1 MTDRADVAAY
11 FHKRMADDNRFGYTQ
26 GDGRWGSSPVETWSY
41 NGVNGIFAIGDRDC
55 SSSVI
60 DCWSEAL
67 RGSAYENALANATYT
82 GNMRSVFVSSGLFD
96 WHPRGDGYIAQR
108 GDIYLNE
115 NEHTALCQSAIP
127 DMLTEALI
135 NEFGRIVG
143 GAVGDQ
149 TGCEFVYRGFWEYPW
164 DGILAYNHKA
174 DDAPDAWGV
183 CMWHS
188 HGGDNQRFYVKQ
200 VERGTMFIC
209 KSDQRAL
216 DVSGGEPL
224 NGAKIIMY
232 KQHEKTNQCW
242 QIVHKGDSN
251 SPYEIVSALD
261 HNYCLDVSEG
271 NQEDGAGL
279 ILWPRN
285 GGKNQEW
292 YLLDN
297 GDGTVTI
304 VNNGLGPKMVVDCV
318 GGGA

>member
-1 MTDRADVAAY
+1 MIDRADVAAY
-11 FHKRMADDNRFGYTQ
+11 FHKRMASDDRFGYTQ
-26 GDGRWGSSPVETWSY
+26 GDGRWGSSPIETWNY
-41 NGVNGIFAIGDRDC
+41 NGVAGVFAIGDRDC

-60 DCWSEAL
+60 DCWNEAL
-67 RGSAYENALANATYT
+67 RGSSYEGALSNASYT
-82 GNMRSVFVSSGLFD
+82 GNMRSVFVNSGLFE

-108 GDIYLNE
+108 GDVYLNE
-115 NEHTALCQSAIP
+115 AEHTAMCQSAVP
-127 DMLTEALI
+127 DMLTEALV
-135 NEFGRIVG
+135 NEFGGITG

-149 TGCEFVYRGFWEYPW
+149 TQREFVYRDFWEYPW

-174 DDAPDAWGV
+174 DTAPDAWGV

-188 HGGDNQRFYVKQ
+188 HGGDNQRFYIKQ
-200 VERGTMFIC
+200 VERGAMFIC

-224 NGAKIIMY
+224 NGANIIMY
-232 KQHEKTNQCW
+232 RQHAKANQCW
-242 QIVHKGDSN
+242 KMVHKGDSN
-251 SPYEIVSALD
+251 SPYEIISALD
-261 HNYCLDVSEG
+261 PDYCLDVSEG

-279 ILWPRN
+279 VLWRRH

-297 GDGTVTI
+297 SDGTKTI
-304 VNNGLGPKMVVDCV
+304 VNNGLGPKMVLDCV